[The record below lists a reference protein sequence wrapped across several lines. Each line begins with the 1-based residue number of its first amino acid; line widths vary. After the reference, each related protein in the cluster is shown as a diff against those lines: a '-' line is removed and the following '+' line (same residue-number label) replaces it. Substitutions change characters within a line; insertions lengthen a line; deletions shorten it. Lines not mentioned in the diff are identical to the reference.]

1 MANVEPVKKVS
12 RIKVKKKLWYKII
25 SPRIFGLKEMGES
38 YLANPQE
45 GVGRKMKIGLKDL
58 TGNVKDQNVYVS
70 FIVTGA
76 NGGKLTTS
84 VIGYQLTPSHVR
96 RLVKKNVDRKDDY
109 FTFTTKEGKEVVAKT
124 LMITINKTKRSVR
137 TELSKQL
144 KEGLAEEISK
154 LDVNTL
160 FNNLV
165 YHKIQLPL
173 KKKLSKVY
181 PLRELAIRHLFLKDQ
196 QNSDDQTVDLPEQAP
211 VAVEA
216 PVVENASS

>member
-1 MANVEPVKKVS
+1 
-12 RIKVKKKLWYKII
+12 
-25 SPRIFGLKEMGES
+25 
-38 YLANPQE
+38 
-45 GVGRKMKIGLKDL
+45 
-58 TGNVKDQNVYVS
+58 
-70 FIVTGA
+70 
-76 NGGKLTTS
+76 
-84 VIGYQLTPSHVR
+84 
-96 RLVKKNVDRKDDY
+96 
-109 FTFTTKEGKEVVAKT
+109 
-124 LMITINKTKRSVR
+124 MITINKTKRSVR